1 MAQVTFYYQ
10 GVDGATIT
18 QTSIGEDADHGLV
31 NLYDRNKNLYWKAA
45 NANTAGYL
53 NIDMASAIDANSLV
67 LVSHNYTVVAPSGI
81 GIKLASDDN
90 DDGNYSAVTYHIG
103 SAGSYHKCEA
113 GDLVNWVE
121 TFALVQS
128 KRYWRLYLEAMGAAT
143 YQQIGFVLL
152 GAKFQHSVNWN
163 FGDGNLGYD
172 YGVETGETT
181 GGHRR
186 RQKNYGL
193 RKSWEYSFEYIDETH
208 KDNFIAFLDG
218 VYGPFYPFF
227 FTDEEGSGYYVSL
240 IDRTQNFTHLNYQE
254 YNPRIRLEEEL

>member
-1 MAQVTFYYQ
+1 MALVTFYYQ
-10 GVDGATIT
+10 GVDDATIT
-18 QTSIGEDADHGLV
+18 QTNVGEDADHGLV

-53 NIDMASAIDANSLV
+53 DIDLGSARACNSVV
-67 LVSHNYTVVAPSGI
+67 LISHNYDEFVNPGPS
-81 GIKLASDDN
+81 GIKLAYDN
-90 DDGNYSAVTYHIG
+90 NDNGSYSAITYVVG
-103 SAGSYHKCEA
+103 SSGAYHAYETA
-113 GDLVNWVE
+113 NLYNWIE
-121 TFALVQS
+121 TFNSVS
-128 KRYWRLYLEAMGAAT
+128 KRYWRLYLEALGAAT
-143 YQQIGFVLL
+143 YQQMGFVLL

-193 RKSWEYSFEYIDETH
+193 RRSWEYSFEYIDETH